1 MSHVRRPAGDHA
13 SPHQPAPP
21 PRMITHLPTS
31 WPRPRGVALGWHLI
45 CFGVTLDSFSQK
57 GLALG
62 SHEPQNGPE
71 LQARLGLIAGP
82 RLSEV
87 SRSMTEFVPWR
98 SSLLGPL
105 LASVLWKGLLGQR
118 RQTRSAG
125 HNSGLARATAS
136 PGPLAL
142 DSWGAQAAGS
152 RLKGEGSWSP
162 SLPGGF
168 RRRVCELNSLSK
180 DATVMDGCFLA
191 KPTEVGPRISKH

>member
-1 MSHVRRPAGDHA
+1 
-13 SPHQPAPP
+13 
-21 PRMITHLPTS
+21 MITHLPTS

-82 RLSEV
+82 RFSEV

-98 SSLLGPL
+98 SSLLGPP
-105 LASVLWKGLLGQR
+105 LATVLWKGLLGQR

-125 HNSGLARATAS
+125 RNSGLARATR
-136 PGPLAL
+136 PGLLGRTGGWKSAHR
-142 DSWGAQAAGS
+142 S
-152 RLKGEGSWSP
+152 GEGRGAGRWSP
-162 SLPGGF
+162 FLPGGF